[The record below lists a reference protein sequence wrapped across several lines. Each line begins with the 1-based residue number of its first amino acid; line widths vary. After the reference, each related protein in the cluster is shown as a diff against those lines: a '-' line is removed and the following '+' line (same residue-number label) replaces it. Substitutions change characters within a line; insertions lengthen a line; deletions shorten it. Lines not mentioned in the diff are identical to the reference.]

1 MSEWISVGDETP
13 TLGVYVLVTDGK
25 YMWVDRLYDYGS
37 DISFIEDN
45 YNSVTHWMNLPP
57 IP

>member
-13 TLGVYVLVTDGK
+13 TLDVYVLVTDGK
-25 YMWVDRLYDYGS
+25 YMWIDRLYYYGN

-45 YNSVTHWMNLPP
+45 SNSVTHWMNLPP